1 MEQKWNTRQTLI
13 QRAQDPQDHNAWD
26 DFVSYY
32 QTFIRMVLQK
42 SKISINESDDLVQ
55 DILLKVWKGLPNYEY
70 RQGKAKFRSWLSK
83 IIRNTTINFLV
94 REKSKDAD
102 NVELDERTLLPVSEA
117 EIEKVINNEW
127 VTHLTQMAM
136 EKVKEVFSG
145 QAISVFELS
154 MKGKSAREIGAE
166 LSITEESVFVLRSR
180 IKKRLRREI
189 SKLRSEIEFS

>member
-13 QRAQDPQDHNAWD
+13 QRAHDPQDHNAWD

-94 REKSKDAD
+94 RVKSKDAD